1 MIFGIDFDNTIV
13 NYDLVFK
20 SILKKEIKLKNKNL
34 NSKKNIKSFLIKN
47 NRLKEWKN
55 IQSKVYSI
63 HIFKAGV
70 NKEILKLMKF
80 LDNKKIN
87 FYIVSHKTLYPYVG
101 KKINLHKL
109 SRKWLKDNI
118 FNKKNNFKKKYKIYF
133 EKTKIQKIKRIKILK
148 ITHFVDDLDEILNK
162 IPKKI
167 NKMKFNNLFKFSEI
181 KKNFFSI

>member
-1 MIFGIDFDNTIV
+1 
-13 NYDLVFK
+13 
-20 SILKKEIKLKNKNL
+20 
-34 NSKKNIKSFLIKN
+34 
-47 NRLKEWKN
+47 
-55 IQSKVYSI
+55 
-63 HIFKAGV
+63 
-70 NKEILKLMKF
+70 MKF

-87 FYIVSHKTLYPYVG
+87 FYIFSNKTLYPYVG